1 MTLLELVASY
11 CDLLKRSGREEADC
25 FLGSVG
31 AHPAVQRAIRSN
43 FDDQGRRRSC
53 G

>member
-1 MTLLELVASY
+1 MTLLELVATY
-11 CDLLKRSGREEADC
+11 RDLLKHQGRVEADA

-31 AHPAVQRAIRSN
+31 AHPAVQRAIQSN
-43 FDDQGRRRSC
+43 FDDQGRRRPC